1 MSWEDWKFVVLF
13 LAAFFCPFVWIYLTL
28 RVKNKYN
35 HIPIIKFICRIV
47 SHLYLMFLLI
57 LTVVIPWKH
66 STANLLPR
74 FYEWFLLLWILGML
88 VAEITRRGERSGLG
102 WIPAIVVVLGML
114 HLLPA
119 SSYNEL

>member
-1 MSWEDWKFVVLF
+1 
-13 LAAFFCPFVWIYLTL
+13 
-28 RVKNKYN
+28 
-35 HIPIIKFICRIV
+35 
-47 SHLYLMFLLI
+47 
-57 LTVVIPWKH
+57 
-66 STANLLPR
+66 
-74 FYEWFLLLWILGML
+74 ML